1 METAVIPSRST
12 GVVLGPVRAVLIGV
26 EKHWTW
32 YRRNWRSTAVSCFLQ
47 PVLFL
52 VAMGMGFG
60 SQVQP
65 GESTGGQTYLVYL
78 APALVVVTTVQ
89 NATWES
95 TYAVLSSFIWQKSYW
110 GAVATPTTPAQVFY
124 SQLAWIAFRLVS
136 SAVVF
141 LAVAAVLGAVSGPG
155 VLLALPFAVLA
166 GLAFAAPVVAF
177 AATREGPEGF
187 TGLFR
192 FVVIPMTLFT
202 GAFFPITQ
210 LPEWL
215 RPIAWITPMWHG
227 VELARG
233 ATFGTLRLL
242 PALGHVAYLSALVA
256 VGVVLGRKYFRR
268 RLAV

>member
-1 METAVIPSRST
+1 MDTFPSRST
-12 GVVLGPVRAVLIGV
+12 GVVVGPVRAVLLGV

-32 YRRNWRSTAVSCFLQ
+32 YRRNWRSTAISSFLQ

-52 VAMGMGFG
+52 LAMGVGFG

-65 GESTGGQTYLVYL
+65 GAATGGHTYLVYL
-78 APALVVVTTVQ
+78 APALVVVTAVQ

-95 TYAVLSSFIWQKSYW
+95 TYPILSTFIWQKSYW
-110 GAVATPTTPAQVFY
+110 GAVVTPMTPAQIFY
-124 SQLAWIAFRLVS
+124 GQLAWILLKLVS
-136 SAVVF
+136 SAAVF

-155 VLLALPFAVLA
+155 VLLSLPFAVLA

-177 AATREGPEGF
+177 SATREGAEGF

-215 RPIAWITPMWHG
+215 RPVAWVTPMWHG

-233 ATFGTLRLL
+233 AAFGTLQVL
-242 PALGHVAYLSALVA
+242 PALVHVAYLLVMSA
-256 VGVVLGRKYFRR
+256 VGIGLGRKYFRR

>member
-1 METAVIPSRST
+1 METIPSRST
-12 GVVLGPVRAVLIGV
+12 GVVLNPVRAVLIGV

-32 YRRNWRSTAVSCFLQ
+32 YRRNWRATAISSFLQ

-52 VAMGMGFG
+52 VAMGFGFG

-65 GESTGGQTYLVYL
+65 GEATGGQTYLVYL
-78 APALVVVTTVQ
+78 APALVVVTAVQ

-95 TYAVLSSFIWQKSYW
+95 TYAVLSAFIWQKSYW
-110 GAVATPTTPAQVFY
+110 GAVVTPVTPAQICY
-124 SQLAWIAFRLVS
+124 SQLTWIAFRLVS
-136 SAVVF
+136 SAAVF
-141 LAVAAVLGAVSGPG
+141 LAVAAALGAVSGPG

-177 AATREGPEGF
+177 SATRETAEGF
-187 TGLFR
+187 SGLFR

-202 GAFFPITQ
+202 GAFFPISQ

-215 RPIAWITPMWHG
+215 RPVAWITPVWHG

-242 PALGHVAYLSALVA
+242 PALGHVGYLVALTA
-256 VGVVLGRKYFRR
+256 VGVVLGRRYFQR

>member
-1 METAVIPSRST
+1 METFPSRST
-12 GVVLGPVRAVLIGV
+12 GVVLGPARAILIGV

-32 YRRNWRSTAVSCFLQ
+32 YQRNWRSTAISSFLQ

-52 VAMGMGFG
+52 LAMGVGFG

-65 GESTGGQTYLVYL
+65 GEATGGQTYLVYL

-95 TYAVLSSFIWQKSYW
+95 TYAVLSAFIWQKSYW
-110 GAVATPTTPAQVFY
+110 GAVVTPVTPGQIFAA
-124 SQLAWIAFRLVS
+124 QLAWIGLRLVS

-141 LAVAAVLGAVSGPG
+141 LAVAALLGAVAGPG

-177 AATREGPEGF
+177 AATREGAEGF

-202 GAFFPITQ
+202 GAFFPIEQ

-215 RPIAWITPMWHG
+215 RPIAWITPVWHG

-233 ATFGTLRLL
+233 ATFGTLRLV
-242 PALGHVAYLSALVA
+242 PALGHVAYLSALVV
-256 VGVVLGRKYFRR
+256 VGTVLGRKYFRR

>member
-1 METAVIPSRST
+1 METFPSRST
-12 GVVLGPVRAVLIGV
+12 GVVLGPARAILIGV

-32 YRRNWRSTAVSCFLQ
+32 YQRNWRSTAISSFLQ

-52 VAMGMGFG
+52 LAMGVGFG

-65 GESTGGQTYLVYL
+65 GEATGGQTYLVYL

-95 TYAVLSSFIWQKSYW
+95 TYAVLSAFIWQKSYW
-110 GAVATPTTPAQVFY
+110 GAVVTPVTPGQIFAA
-124 SQLAWIAFRLVS
+124 QLAWIGLRLVS

-141 LAVAAVLGAVSGPG
+141 LAVAALLGAVAGPG

-177 AATREGPEGF
+177 AATREGAEGF

-202 GAFFPITQ
+202 GAFFPISQ
-210 LPEWL
+210 LPDWL
-215 RPIAWITPMWHG
+215 RPVAWITPMWHG

-233 ATFGTLRLL
+233 ATFGTLRLV
-242 PALGHVAYLSALVA
+242 PALGHVAYLSALVV
-256 VGVVLGRKYFRR
+256 VGTVLGRKYFRR

>member
-1 METAVIPSRST
+1 MDAIPSRST
-12 GVVLGPVRAVLIGV
+12 GVVVGPVRAVMLVV
-26 EKHWTW
+26 EKQWTW
-32 YRRNWRSTAVSCFLQ
+32 YRRNWRSTAISSFLQ

-52 VAMGMGFG
+52 LAMGFGFG

-65 GESTGGQTYLVYL
+65 GAVTGGHSYLVYL
-78 APALVVVTTVQ
+78 APALLVVTTVQ

-95 TYAVLSSFIWQKSYW
+95 TYPVLSSFIWQKSYW
-110 GAVATPTTPAQVFY
+110 GAVVTPVTPAQIFY
-124 SQLAWIAFRLVS
+124 AQLTWIGLRLVS
-136 SAVVF
+136 SALVYV
-141 LAVAAVLGAVSGPG
+141 AVAAALGAVGGPG
-155 VLLALPFAVLA
+155 VLLAVPFAVLA

-177 AATREGPEGF
+177 SATRDGAEGF

-210 LPEWL
+210 LPGWL
-215 RPIAWITPMWHG
+215 RPVAWVTPMWHG

-233 ATFGTLRLL
+233 AAFGTLRLV
-242 PALGHVAYLSALVA
+242 PALGHIGYLLVMGA